1 LETKTNGKPMGAGPM
16 KFQKGHKLAKGGKRN
31 PPGGRPSTREL
42 KEIARAADRAREKL
56 ERKFE
61 AITDCYTDLA
71 TDREHE
77 ATTRHAMENYVLPVA
92 KEEGE
97 APPLQVTF
105 LQFSR
110 NPAQPGQNSSEPWT
124 GPSEVKSP
132 ILVSDNRNGDEWGGQ
147 GVAPVKLQ
155 FANFSNGKRRK

>member
-1 LETKTNGKPMGAGPM
+1 MAFRVRNKHGRGGRRPGAGRPT
-16 KFQKGHKLAKGGKRN
+16 KEQAAQKESLRQA
-31 PPGGRPSTREL
+31 
-42 KEIARAADRAREKL
+42 I
-56 ERKFE
+56 ERKRE
-61 AITDCYTDLA
+61 ELA
-71 TDREHE
+71 NAFSNAYLGMALNDP
-77 ATTRHAMENYVLPVA
+77 ATMRHLVDKLIPDA
-92 KEEGE
+92 KQERDEQQQ
-97 APPLQVTF
+97 PLQITF

-110 NPAQPGQNSSEPWT
+110 NRAQPGQNSSEPWT

>member
-1 LETKTNGKPMGAGPM
+1 MGAGPM
-16 KFQKGHKLAKGGKRN
+16 KFQKGNKLAKGGKRN

-77 ATTRHAMENYVLPVA
+77 ATTRHAMEKYVCPVEENEPTKPLIVHFIQFGSDQPA
-92 KEEGE
+92 IRSAIDVSPTPVPDPILAGNGDRKEASGLVCDTDLRTETKE
-97 APPLQVTF
+97 IVF
-105 LQFSR
+105 CSFSR
-110 NPAQPGQNSSEPWT
+110 N
-124 GPSEVKSP
+124 
-132 ILVSDNRNGDEWGGQ
+132 GGK
-147 GVAPVKLQ
+147 GNV
-155 FANFSNGKRRK
+155 

>member
-1 LETKTNGKPMGAGPM
+1 MGAGPM

-56 ERKFE
+56 QRKFE

-97 APPLQVTF
+97 ALHC
-105 LQFSR
+105 
-110 NPAQPGQNSSEPWT
+110 
-124 GPSEVKSP
+124 KSP
-132 ILVSDNRNGDEWGGQ
+132 SSSSVATPHNRDKILPNLGQ
-147 GVAPVKLQ
+147 VRPKLSHPFCLATIGTGMKRAVKVWH
-155 FANFSNGKRRK
+155 R